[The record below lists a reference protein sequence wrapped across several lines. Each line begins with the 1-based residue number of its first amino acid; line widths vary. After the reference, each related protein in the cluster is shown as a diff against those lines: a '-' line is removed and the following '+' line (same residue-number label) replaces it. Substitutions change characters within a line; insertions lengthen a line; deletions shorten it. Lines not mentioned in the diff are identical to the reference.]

1 MSKDTG
7 KVSII
12 WGESQ
17 IEKIST
23 HPRHKKCPA
32 CVPDQNIDFSE
43 DKPHVTGRN
52 TQGNFTGAQTAS
64 FSFTSPILK
73 IGSNIETKQ
82 NKK

>member
-52 TQGNFTGAQTAS
+52 TQGNFTGAQTDCKLQLHLS
-64 FSFTSPILK
+64 HFKNRVKHRDQT
-73 IGSNIETKQ
+73 E
-82 NKK
+82 